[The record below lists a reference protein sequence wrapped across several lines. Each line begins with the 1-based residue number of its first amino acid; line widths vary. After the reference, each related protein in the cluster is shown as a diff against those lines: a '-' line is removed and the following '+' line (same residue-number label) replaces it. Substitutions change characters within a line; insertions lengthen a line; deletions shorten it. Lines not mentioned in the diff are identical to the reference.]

1 MIPGITGAPNWSPSP
16 AELYSWFGTWVVIG
30 VLAVA
35 VVATARM
42 LFGVG
47 VGLID
52 NPPPEPVR
60 RRRTQRVAVASALN
74 ALVLLA
80 TYPLIPEAP
89 AEWLN
94 APMQSPRD
102 LYLAITWPA
111 LGFTWIVLAAGTACA
126 VLVLVRIATGPFGE
140 ARLITVA
147 SSAADVDGAEKER
160 GHG

>member
-30 VLAVA
+30 VLAFA
-35 VVATARM
+35 IVATARM

-60 RRRTQRVAVASALN
+60 RRRTQRFAGGTALN

-89 AEWLN
+89 TEWLN

-111 LGFTWIVLAAGTACA
+111 LSFTWIVLTVGTACA
-126 VLVLVRIATGPFGE
+126 VLVLARIATGPFGE
-140 ARLITVA
+140 APLPEGG
-147 SSAADVDGAEKER
+147 SSATDADSAEKECS
-160 GHG
+160 HG